1 MCASQQGKA
10 TDARAPSDIDRVS
23 SRRRR
28 ITPQRQDQRLTW
40 TRMIALTHTHTQREL
55 LITTLIKWAAV
66 AAPAKRVIMAGI
78 SFIGGLL
85 WQICFSSPHFQSL
98 PGGQGDEDPFFFS
111 VPPSPTLWRPWTT
124 AWSHAPRSRP
134 IETRVCVHFIQ
145 PSFGAS
151 AMVCGQKT
159 GKKDGKRPDV
169 YTFVYST
176 SWWG

>member
-28 ITPQRQDQRLTW
+28 STPQRQDQRLTW

-78 SFIGGLL
+78 SFIGA
-85 WQICFSSPHFQSL
+85 CFGRYAFRLHISKASL
-98 PGGQGDEDPFFFS
+98 GAKVTRTPFFLFLR
-111 VPPSPTLWRPWTT
+111 VQLCGGHGPHPGHTRRDPD
-124 AWSHAPRSRP
+124 RSRL
-134 IETRVCVHFIQ
+134 ECVVFTSSSLHLARVRWYA
-145 PSFGAS
+145 GR
-151 AMVCGQKT
+151 KLE
-159 GKKDGKRPDV
+159 RRR
-169 YTFVYST
+169 
-176 SWWG
+176 W